1 MDEQTRASEENVKQQ
16 QLTDTELAEMQ
27 KDAEAL
33 VEAKLQLDIAKLRA
47 LPLQRVLTA
56 KQYETL
62 LSIKEEE
69 LTPDDKNRLAWAK
82 LRLPKL
88 RYAGTGYTP
97 AQKKKVKAKRKTA
110 KLSRKANRKK

>member
-1 MDEQTRASEENVKQQ
+1 MDDNNNELEQVKQQ
-16 QLTDTELAEMQ
+16 QITDEELAEMQ

-33 VEAKLQLDIAKLRA
+33 IEAQQQVSIAKLRA
-47 LPLQRVLTA
+47 LPLQRVLTE

-62 LSIKEEE
+62 LSIKEED

-82 LRLPKL
+82 LRLPRLK
-88 RYAGTGYTP
+88 YSGTGYTI
-97 AQKKKVKAKRKTA
+97 AEKKKVKAKRKSA